1 MEKCSKKSKQ
11 LCLSLFKP
19 SVMMLTTGFLCMASF
34 QGLAAVEPSHNYGP
48 NVESVMQNGKTVT
61 VKVSD
66 SMGELIG
73 ANVLV
78 KGTTIGNVTDMNGSV
93 TLQDVP
99 ANAILEISYI
109 GYKTQTIEVGDLG
122 VLNVKMEGDNEVLD
136 EVVVVGAGTQKKV
149 SITGAITATEGIQL
163 KAPTSSLT
171 SSLAGKLA
179 GVISTNSSGEP
190 GSTSAFYIRGINT
203 FGGVAT
209 PLILLDGVEIS
220 SGDLKRIQAGSI
232 ESF

>member
-78 KGTTIGNVTDMNGSV
+78 KGTTIGNVTDMNGNFKSKFFY
-93 TLQDVP
+93 
-99 ANAILEISYI
+99 SC
-109 GYKTQTIEVGDLG
+109 
-122 VLNVKMEGDNEVLD
+122 
-136 EVVVVGAGTQKKV
+136 
-149 SITGAITATEGIQL
+149 TG
-163 KAPTSSLT
+163 
-171 SSLAGKLA
+171 
-179 GVISTNSSGEP
+179 NSSCDNVAA
-190 GSTSAFYIRGINT
+190 SDINCD
-203 FGGVAT
+203 
-209 PLILLDGVEIS
+209 DGVNGALIDIDNFS
-220 SGDLKRIQAGSI
+220 L
-232 ESF
+232 

>member
-93 TLQDVP
+93 TLQT
-99 ANAILEISYI
+99 LFWKSLISVTRPR
-109 GYKTQTIEVGDLG
+109 KSRLAVK
-122 VLNVKMEGDNEVLD
+122 VL
-136 EVVVVGAGTQKKV
+136 
-149 SITGAITATEGIQL
+149 
-163 KAPTSSLT
+163 
-171 SSLAGKLA
+171 
-179 GVISTNSSGEP
+179 
-190 GSTSAFYIRGINT
+190 
-203 FGGVAT
+203 
-209 PLILLDGVEIS
+209 
-220 SGDLKRIQAGSI
+220 
-232 ESF
+232 

>member
-48 NVESVMQNGKTVT
+48 NVESVMQNGKTIT

-99 ANAILEISYI
+99 ANAVLEISYI
-109 GYKTQTIEVGDLG
+109 GFLTQQISLKGKNDFR
-122 VLNVKMEGDNEVLD
+122 
-136 EVVVVGAGTQKKV
+136 
-149 SITGAITATEGIQL
+149 ITL
-163 KAPTSSLT
+163 KEMLRCRKIPRL
-171 SSLAGKLA
+171 
-179 GVISTNSSGEP
+179 
-190 GSTSAFYIRGINT
+190 
-203 FGGVAT
+203 
-209 PLILLDGVEIS
+209 
-220 SGDLKRIQAGSI
+220 LKRSW
-232 ESF
+232 S

>member
-73 ANVLV
+73 ASRTALSISLL
-78 KGTTIGNVTDMNGSV
+78 GRLRSFSG
-93 TLQDVP
+93 
-99 ANAILEISYI
+99 NAIFSY
-109 GYKTQTIEVGDLG
+109 T
-122 VLNVKMEGDNEVLD
+122 
-136 EVVVVGAGTQKKV
+136 
-149 SITGAITATEGIQL
+149 
-163 KAPTSSLT
+163 
-171 SSLAGKLA
+171 
-179 GVISTNSSGEP
+179 VIWG
-190 GSTSAFYIRGINT
+190 
-203 FGGVAT
+203 
-209 PLILLDGVEIS
+209 
-220 SGDLKRIQAGSI
+220 
-232 ESF
+232 

>member
-78 KGTTIGNVTDMNGSV
+78 KGTTIGYVARCACKRCFGNLLYRLHDQGSPGW
-93 TLQDVP
+93 Q
-99 ANAILEISYI
+99 SKC
-109 GYKTQTIEVGDLG
+109 YKCY
-122 VLNVKMEGDNEVLD
+122 
-136 EVVVVGAGTQKKV
+136 VVGRF
-149 SITGAITATEGIQL
+149 
-163 KAPTSSLT
+163 
-171 SSLAGKLA
+171 
-179 GVISTNSSGEP
+179 P
-190 GSTSAFYIRGINT
+190 GS
-203 FGGVAT
+203 
-209 PLILLDGVEIS
+209 
-220 SGDLKRIQAGSI
+220 
-232 ESF
+232 

>member
-78 KGTTIGNVTDMNGSV
+78 KGTTIGNVARCARKRCFGNLLYRLHDQGSPGW
-93 TLQDVP
+93 Q
-99 ANAILEISYI
+99 SKC
-109 GYKTQTIEVGDLG
+109 YKCY
-122 VLNVKMEGDNEVLD
+122 
-136 EVVVVGAGTQKKV
+136 VVGRF
-149 SITGAITATEGIQL
+149 
-163 KAPTSSLT
+163 
-171 SSLAGKLA
+171 
-179 GVISTNSSGEP
+179 P
-190 GSTSAFYIRGINT
+190 GS
-203 FGGVAT
+203 
-209 PLILLDGVEIS
+209 
-220 SGDLKRIQAGSI
+220 
-232 ESF
+232 

>member
-48 NVESVMQNGKTVT
+48 NVESVMQNGKTIT

-93 TLQDVP
+93 TLPRCARKRCFGNLLYRLHDQG
-99 ANAILEISYI
+99 SS
-109 GYKTQTIEVGDLG
+109 GWQSKCYKCY
-122 VLNVKMEGDNEVLD
+122 
-136 EVVVVGAGTQKKV
+136 VVGRF
-149 SITGAITATEGIQL
+149 
-163 KAPTSSLT
+163 
-171 SSLAGKLA
+171 
-179 GVISTNSSGEP
+179 P
-190 GSTSAFYIRGINT
+190 GS
-203 FGGVAT
+203 
-209 PLILLDGVEIS
+209 
-220 SGDLKRIQAGSI
+220 
-232 ESF
+232 